1 MHGKTLALYQI
12 KTDLPPFN
20 AWFGSLIVT
29 HAKPCMLHARL
40 VAAACPCCYCS
51 QPLAASTS
59 AIYSPLLLL
68 ALAACLAVFSNNQ
81 ILHFIAQL
89 LNSSST
95 RLNCPQLYKSLIHV
109 TFEVH
114 HFNCHDRFNKP
125 RAIESRK
132 AFIIVDSSLAGV
144 WRVRG

>member
-1 MHGKTLALYQI
+1 MHA
-12 KTDLPPFN
+12 
-20 AWFGSLIVT
+20 ACW
-29 HAKPCMLHARL
+29 
-40 VAAACPCCYCS
+40 AAA
-51 QPLAASTS
+51 ARNR
-59 AIYSPLLLL
+59 LLL

-95 RLNCPQLYKSLIHV
+95 ELKCPQLYKSLIHV

-132 AFIIVDSSLAGV
+132 AFIIADSSLAGI
-144 WRVRG
+144 